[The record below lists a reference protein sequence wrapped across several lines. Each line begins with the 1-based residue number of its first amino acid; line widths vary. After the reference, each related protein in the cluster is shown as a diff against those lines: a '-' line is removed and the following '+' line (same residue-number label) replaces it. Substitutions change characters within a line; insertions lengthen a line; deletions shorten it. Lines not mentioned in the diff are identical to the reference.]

1 MLRNKTYIT
10 QIDRVQDLNDR
21 IYERNIPSTNLP
33 ANINTRPVSTKYSL
47 MPIFDIRK
55 ETKTPLENY

>member
-21 IYERNIPSTNLP
+21 IYEEIFHPLIYLQILTHDLYQPNIH
-33 ANINTRPVSTKYSL
+33 
-47 MPIFDIRK
+47 
-55 ETKTPLENY
+55 

>member
-33 ANINTRPVSTKYSL
+33 ANITHDLYQPN
-47 MPIFDIRK
+47 IH
-55 ETKTPLENY
+55 